1 MDYDHRS
8 HWKAILPLYNL
19 QDSNSTNE
27 HMKTYSIS
35 CHQGNEIK
43 LVIKYHYILHIISH
57 QGYEIKIMI
66 KYHCIPF
73 KMQNFQNWY
82 QILVRIWSNN
92 NSHSLLMEMQNGI
105 APLEDSLVV
114 SYKIKHTHI
123 IKPSSY
129 TPYYKPK
136 RVKILCL

>member
-1 MDYDHRS
+1 
-8 HWKAILPLYNL
+8 
-19 QDSNSTNE
+19 
-27 HMKTYSIS
+27 
-35 CHQGNEIK
+35 
-43 LVIKYHYILHIISH
+43 
-57 QGYEIKIMI
+57 
-66 KYHCIPF
+66 
-73 KMQNFQNWY
+73 MQNFQNWY